1 MSLVLDA
8 SLTLSWYFED
18 ERTPAVDA
26 VLEQVVASGAVVP
39 SLWRIEVANGF
50 QTAIR
55 RKRID
60 RDFRDH
66 AIRRLGLLPITVDPE
81 SDTYVWTTM
90 LSLAD
95 RFGITVYDAAYLE
108 LAQRRSLPL
117 ASLDKELSV
126 AGQAI
131 GVPMLGCET

>member
-18 ERTPAVDA
+18 ERKSAVDA
-26 VLEQVVASGAVVP
+26 VLDQVAADGAVVP

-50 QTAIR
+50 QTALR

-60 RDFRDH
+60 ADFRDRALQH
-66 AIRRLGLLPITVDPE
+66 LGLLPIAVDAE
-81 SDTYVWTTM
+81 TDTYVWTST
-90 LSLAD
+90 LQIAD
-95 RFGITVYDAAYLE
+95 RFGLTVYDAAYLE

-117 ASLDKELSV
+117 ASLDKELSE
-126 AGQAI
+126 ASRAL
-131 GVPMLGCET
+131 GVPILGRRT